1 MSDRFIQLPE
11 LVEQLTQYLNHPA
24 LFKCV
29 HVSKAWHAAF
39 IPHLWHTIHDRS
51 EPWIRIITDLKAER
65 PKYNRDVA
73 WYKQAIANNG
83 QYIRHLTVH
92 ESITL
97 EACVEATSCT
107 GITHLTISVDGM
119 DSELERNLYNMANA
133 EQKDKWT
140 VMTNEEKEA
149 VVACIQPAKP
159 EDPANSNFETSTD
172 SPSPTL
178 PPVLSFNPLPAQS
191 CDTPSLGRLWFEKRV
206 VPSPK
211 PNSPAQSLFPFEL
224 TSTGTTPSRSSLS
237 VPSFTFGA
245 SGSSQSPP
253 PFTFG
258 SSFGKNTVI
267 PTFSFDAPVKPTQLA
282 DNTWQRFVVDVPP
295 SVFRGYKTASRSQLR
310 NSRYVWQLILRNK
323 NLHEILNYNNSRL
336 LHITSMSFLRSTLRE
351 LTQLKQLHFL
361 FTDFDYL
368 DELPDIA
375 PGLEKIEVGAE
386 NENIECLTRSH
397 RNLKSLTLVSPA
409 NPKQLAVAFNH
420 YPRLEE
426 IRLHMVSITNEIP
439 VQFNLRHLKIW
450 SSSNPA
456 VLLAKHITLDT
467 RHLTELRFTD
477 VLGVSQLLQIL
488 IKFPHLE
495 TFKTTNL
502 IRDEK
507 LAADTVLE
515 TEELIATF
523 RSLRIGKSAVQA
535 ACCFNLKN
543 LSIGHVTGPV
553 NKDYDPLEPLWPC
566 IPYLRCLSL
575 QPFPKHTFPNLV
587 AHCPRMQNLHAN
599 LQHPCSKEIAKLLAT
614 CSHLVSFTGDRHT
627 VNTYDITG
635 EQWTCRKMEKLDLE
649 IIGVRREI
657 EDGLTGC
664 IDYHSRQHYGHLPE
678 KDQSPK
684 DKEQLSLSREKMAEA
699 VYNQLGGLTQLK
711 YLKLGAAINPYTTS
725 EYGATSQE
733 RRRITNKTANLPD
746 SLLMNLESGLQ
757 NMKNLKRLELLDVKG
772 MNHKIE
778 DVDLDWM
785 LQNFPRLRRIRGLKG
800 GFMSKTNDFE
810 DRKHRLTEYLQ
821 EHHPYVELLL

>member
-24 LFKCV
+24 LFKCIQL
-29 HVSKAWHAAF
+29 SKAWHTAF
-39 IPHLWHTIHDRS
+39 IPHLWHTIHDRN
-51 EPWIRIITDLKAER
+51 EPWVRIITDLKAER

-83 QYIRHLTVH
+83 QHIRHLTVR

-97 EACVEATSCT
+97 EACVEAISCT
-107 GITHLTISVDGM
+107 GITHLTISVDGL
-119 DSELERNLYNMANA
+119 DSELERTLYNMANA
-133 EQKDKWT
+133 EQKDRWT
-140 VMTNEEKEA
+140 VMTTEEKEA
-149 VVACIQPAKP
+149 VACIQPAKP
-159 EDPANSNFETSTD
+159 EDPAKTDSNTETSTD
-172 SPSPTL
+172 SPSPTPL
-178 PPVLSFNPLPAQS
+178 PALSFKPLPAQS
-191 CDTPSLGRLWFEKRV
+191 CDTPRLGKRL
-206 VPSPK
+206 VPSSRPDT
-211 PNSPAQSLFPFEL
+211 PALSLFSFGSL
-224 TSTGTTPSRSSLS
+224 STGTTPSSSS
-237 VPSFTFGA
+237 HPVPSFTFGA
-245 SGSSQSPP
+245 SGCSRLQS

-258 SSFGKNTVI
+258 PSFSKSTVV
-267 PTFSFDAPVKPTQLA
+267 PTFSFDAPVKSTPLA

-295 SVFRGYKTASRSQLR
+295 SIFRGYKTASRSQLK

-323 NLHEILNYNNSRL
+323 NLQEIFNYNNSRL
-336 LHITSMSFLRSTLRE
+336 LRIASIPFLRSTLRE
-351 LTQLKQLHFL
+351 LTQLKRLYFL

-375 PGLEKIEVGAE
+375 PGLEKIEVGTE
-386 NENIECLTRSH
+386 NENVEYLTRPH
-397 RNLKSLTLVSPA
+397 HNLKSLTLVTPA
-409 NPKQLAVAFNH
+409 NPKQLAVAFDQ
-420 YPRLEE
+420 YPQLQE

-439 VQFNLRHLKIW
+439 VQFNSRYLKVW

-456 VLLAKHITLDT
+456 VLMAKHIALDT

-502 IRDEK
+502 IRDER

-523 RSLRIGKSAVQA
+523 RSLGIGKPTAQA
-535 ACCFNLKN
+535 AHCFSLKN

-553 NKDYDPLEPLWPC
+553 DRDYDPLKPLWPC
-566 IPYLRCLSL
+566 VPFLRFLSL
-575 QPFPKHTFPNLV
+575 QPFPRKTFPNLV
-587 AHCPRMQNLHAN
+587 AHCSK
-599 LQHPCSKEIAKLLAT
+599 LQHLDASLQHRCSKEIAKLLAT
-614 CSHLVSFTGDRHT
+614 CSELVSFIGDRHT
-627 VNTYDITG
+627 VNAYDIIG
-635 EQWTCRKMEKLDLE
+635 EKWTCHKMEKLDLE
-649 IIGVRREI
+649 IVGIRREV

-664 IDYHSRQHYGHLPE
+664 IDYHSRQHYRHLPE
-678 KDQSPK
+678 KDQPPQDK
-684 DKEQLSLSREKMAEA
+684 DQLSLWREEMAEA
-699 VYNQLGGLTQLK
+699 VYDQLGGLTHLR
-711 YLKLGAAINPYTTS
+711 YLKLGAATNPYTTP
-725 EYGATSQE
+725 EYGATLQE
-733 RRRITNKTANLPD
+733 QRCIADKSAKLPD
-746 SLLMNLESGLQ
+746 SLLMNLETGLQ
-757 NMKNLKRLELLDVKG
+757 NMKKLKRLELLDVKG
-772 MNHKIE
+772 MNHKME